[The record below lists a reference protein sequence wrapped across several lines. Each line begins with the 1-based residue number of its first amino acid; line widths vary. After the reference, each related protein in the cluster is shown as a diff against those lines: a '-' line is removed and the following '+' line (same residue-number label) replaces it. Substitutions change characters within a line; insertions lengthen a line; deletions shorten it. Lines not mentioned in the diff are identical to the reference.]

1 MSADL
6 HSTQPEQL
14 PPPLAS
20 TVGPAEVFA
29 RVFRRLGFRRPV
41 PGFRV
46 EYRPFV
52 GMRSSIRLKDNVARV
67 HISDLLSDAPPLV
80 LEALA
85 EILLANV
92 FRRLPSREARECYL
106 AYVLS
111 PRVQR
116 RTDAARRRRGR
127 KRLLAA
133 RGRHFDLDEVF
144 RKLNRRFFRDELAS
158 LRVGWTPG
166 RSRTTLGHYD
176 SAHRTISISRW
187 LDSPRTPRSLIE
199 YLVFH
204 EMLHARFPVE
214 RDGHRR
220 IVHSRKFRAAEKE
233 FPKYNQAR
241 RRLRFICP

>member
-1 MSADL
+1 MSPDD
-6 HSTQPEQL
+6 SSIQPEQL

-52 GMRSSIRLKDNVARV
+52 GMRSSIRLKDNVAQV

-92 FRRLPSREARECYL
+92 FRRRPSREARECYL

-111 PRVQR
+111 PRIRR
-116 RTDAARRRRGR
+116 RTEATRRKRGR
-127 KRLLAA
+127 KRLLDP
-133 RGRHFDLDEVF
+133 RGRYFDLQEILESL
-144 RKLNRRFFRDELAS
+144 KRRFFRDELPA
-158 LRVGWTPG
+158 LGVGWTPG
-166 RSRTTLGHYD
+166 RSRTILGHYD

-220 IVHSRKFRAAEKE
+220 IVHSRQFRAAEKE
-233 FPKYNQAR
+233 FPKYHQAR
-241 RRLRFICP
+241 RRLRLICP